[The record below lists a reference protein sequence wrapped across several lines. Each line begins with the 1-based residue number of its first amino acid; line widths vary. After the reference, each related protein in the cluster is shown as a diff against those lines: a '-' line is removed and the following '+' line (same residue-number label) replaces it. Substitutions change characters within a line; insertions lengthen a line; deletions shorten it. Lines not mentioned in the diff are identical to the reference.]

1 MAGRKRGGFINRR
14 QGNRNMMSRS
24 QLRLR
29 WKENVM
35 NWLRQY
41 WNPNTLS
48 LRRKTNSLSIL
59 WAYTRNGTAITYT
72 SAWTTAAPP
81 PNAISPFVEDKFA
94 RLEYAGE
101 NRFNLSYLRHTGQW
115 YELFREIP
123 LEKCLKEIKEMPHF
137 MP

>member
-41 WNPNTLS
+41 
-48 LRRKTNSLSIL
+48 
-59 WAYTRNGTAITYT
+59 
-72 SAWTTAAPP
+72 
-81 PNAISPFVEDKFA
+81 
-94 RLEYAGE
+94 
-101 NRFNLSYLRHTGQW
+101 
-115 YELFREIP
+115 
-123 LEKCLKEIKEMPHF
+123 
-137 MP
+137 